1 MITNNFEKNL
11 IKLNLIIISNEA
23 KSNLKNEIDLLSEL
37 LWAEIDENINKKII
51 PINQLINFA
60 IISKKNLTGFNL
72 EKWTAL
78 KDKIPE
84 QFRVNPS
91 SYNYLY
97 LSLAFNYIFLDKVE
111 AFHIFIVDLLKICP
125 FIERLDL
132 KAENK
137 KLYLLGFFDDS
148 FADSIQAA
156 QLSRIII
163 IEKET
168 ITTKLNLF
176 IQLFGNRSNTKFF
189 LDRVFSVLELVTN
202 SLNKFFL
209 DDCLANFTLIESWI
223 FGVYIKS
230 EESREKNKII
240 FYKATLLM
248 SIFKKIIIEN
258 FDKIHELNSFS
269 DFKKIKNGLMP
280 VKKIPNVA
288 FIVHTGY
295 MLAHIVNLFTFLT
308 GLNNI
313 EARIKPYII
322 IISSSV
328 EVAFKDQLKELKI
341 PYTRLNHD
349 RKLYATLLTTLLNL
363 NIDICIFVST
373 IPSLFFMSIFN
384 NKLIKVIWWSM
395 KYDYPLL
402 EKEIW
407 RMKLGSLD
415 LNMYKNI
422 DGNIWRNCSVP
433 LNTIDCNDFTEDEK
447 KSIDILQEKFKS
459 NTNTTVLG
467 VMGRAAKMLNPEYIN
482 TIKCILDLE
491 ENAIFIYSCE
501 PDLEMKVSDMIKK
514 YGQSEK
520 MFSIGWLKNTK
531 TVLKIIDIYLDTF
544 PFASG
549 HSGYE
554 FIVAGKPIV
563 VLITEESL
571 MSSTAT
577 DLYPHIKKIENYEL
591 DSPYV
596 LNLKDYINI
605 SIKMIKDKDMRNK
618 VGKQLKELLL
628 KINPSIE
635 NSAKQIESHIIQI
648 YNEVSPP

>member
-11 IKLNLIIISNEA
+11 IKLNLIIISNES

-84 QFRVNPS
+84 QDRVNPT

-111 AFHIFIVDLLKICP
+111 AFHIFIVDLIKISP
-125 FIERLDL
+125 FIEKLDL

-148 FADSIQAA
+148 FADSIQAPK
-156 QLSRIII
+156 LSRIII
-163 IEKET
+163 SEKET

-176 IQLFGNRSNTKFF
+176 IQLFGNRSNTKNF

-202 SLNKFFL
+202 SSNKLFL
-209 DDCLANFTLIESWI
+209 DDCLANFTLIEGWI

-240 FYKATLLM
+240 FYKGTLLM
-248 SIFKKIIIEN
+248 SIFKKIIVEN

-280 VKKIPNVA
+280 VRKIPNVA
-288 FIVHTGY
+288 FIVHTGA

-322 IISSSV
+322 IISNG
-328 EVAFKDQLKELKI
+328 EVGFKDQLRELKI
-341 PYTRLNHD
+341 PYTRLNSD
-349 RKLYATLLTTLLNL
+349 TKLYANLLTTLLNL

-373 IPSLFFMSIFN
+373 IPSLFFISIFN

-433 LNTIDCNDFTEDEK
+433 FNTMDCNDFTEDEK

-596 LNLKDYINI
+596 LNLQDYINI

-635 NSAKQIESHIIQI
+635 NSAKQIESHIIEI

>member
-280 VKKIPNVA
+280 VRKIPNVA
-288 FIVHTGY
+288 FIVHTGN

>member
-11 IKLNLIIISNEA
+11 IKLNLTIISNEA

-51 PINQLINFA
+51 PIYQLINFA
-60 IISKKNLTGFNL
+60 IISKKNLTRFNL

-97 LSLAFNYIFLDKVE
+97 LSLAFNCIFLDKVE

-248 SIFKKIIIEN
+248 SIFKKIIVEN

-280 VKKIPNVA
+280 VRKIPNVA
-288 FIVHTGY
+288 FIVHTGN
-295 MLAHIVNLFTFLT
+295 MFAHIVNLFTFLT

-322 IISSSV
+322 IISNG
-328 EVAFKDQLKELKI
+328 EVGFKDQLRELKI
-341 PYTRLNHD
+341 SYTRLNSD
-349 RKLYATLLTTLLNL
+349 TKLYANLLTTLLNL

-373 IPSLFFMSIFN
+373 IPSLFFISIFN

-433 LNTIDCNDFTEDEK
+433 FNTMDCNDFTEDEK

-467 VMGRAAKMLNPEYIN
+467 VMGRAAKMLNPEYIK

-531 TVLKIIDIYLDTF
+531 IALKIIDIYLDTF

-618 VGKQLKELLL
+618 VGKQLRELLL

-635 NSAKQIESHIIQI
+635 NSAKQIESHIIEI
-648 YNEVSPP
+648 YNEVLPP

>member
-23 KSNLKNEIDLLSEL
+23 KSNLKNEINLISEL
-37 LWAEIDENINKKII
+37 LWAEIYENINKKII

-60 IISKKNLTGFNL
+60 VISKKNLTGFNL

-78 KDKIPE
+78 KDRIPE

-91 SYNYLY
+91 SHSYLY
-97 LSLAFNYIFLDKVE
+97 LSLAFNYIFFDKVE
-111 AFHIFIVDLLKICP
+111 AFHIFIVDLLRICP

-132 KAENK
+132 NAENK

-148 FADSIQAA
+148 FADSIQASR
-156 QLSRIII
+156 LSRIIL

-168 ITTKLNLF
+168 ITTKLDLF
-176 IQLFGNRSNTKFF
+176 IQLF
-189 LDRVFSVLELVTN
+189 
-202 SLNKFFL
+202 
-209 DDCLANFTLIESWI
+209 C
-223 FGVYIKS
+223 
-230 EESREKNKII
+230 
-240 FYKATLLM
+240 KASLLM

-258 FDKIHELNSFS
+258 FDKIHELNSLP
-269 DFKKIKNGLMP
+269 DLKKIKNGIMP

-288 FIVHTGY
+288 FIVHTTS

-322 IISSSV
+322 IISNNDDVS
-328 EVAFKDQLKELKI
+328 FKDQLKKLKI
-341 PYTRLNHD
+341 PSTRLNPD
-349 RKLYATLLTTLLNL
+349 SKLYATLVTTLLNL

-422 DGNIWRNCSVP
+422 DGNMWRNCSVP
-433 LNTIDCNDFTEDEK
+433 FNTIDCNDFTDDEK
-447 KSIDILQEKFKS
+447 KSIGILQEKFKS

-467 VMGRAAKMLNPEYIN
+467 VIGRAAKMLNPEYIS

-491 ENAIFIYSCE
+491 KDAIFIYSCE

-531 TVLKIIDIYLDTF
+531 IALKIIDIYLDTF

-605 SIKMIKDKDMRNK
+605 SIKMIKDKNMRNK
-618 VGKQLKELLL
+618 VGKQLKELFL

-635 NSAKQIESHIIQI
+635 SSAKQIETHIIEI
-648 YNEVSPP
+648 YNEVLPP

>member
-1 MITNNFEKNL
+1 MIINHFEKNL
-11 IKLNLIIISNEA
+11 IKLNSIIISNEA
-23 KSNLKNEIDLLSEL
+23 KSNLQNEIDLLSEL

-60 IISKKNLTGFNL
+60 IISKKNLTRFNL

-97 LSLAFNYIFLDKVE
+97 LSLAFNYIFCDKVE

-125 FIERLDL
+125 FIERLNL

-148 FADSIQAA
+148 FAYSIQAP
-156 QLSRIII
+156 QLSRIILF
-163 IEKET
+163 EKKT

-176 IQLFGNRSNTKFF
+176 IQIFGDRSNTKNF

-202 SLNKFFL
+202 SLNKSFL
-209 DDCLANFTLIESWI
+209 DDCLANFMLIESWI
-223 FGVYIKS
+223 FGAYIKS

-269 DFKKIKNGLMP
+269 DFQKIKNKLMP
-280 VKKIPNVA
+280 VRKIPNVA
-288 FIVHTGY
+288 FIVHTTH

-322 IISSSV
+322 IISSSG
-328 EVAFKDQLKELKI
+328 EVGFKDQLKELKI
-341 PYTRLNHD
+341 PYTRLNSD
-349 RKLYATLLTTLLNL
+349 RKLYANLLTTLLNL

-373 IPSLFFMSIFN
+373 IPSLFFISIFN

-433 LNTIDCNDFTEDEK
+433 LNTIDSNDFTDDEK
-447 KSIDILQEKFKS
+447 KSIVKLQEKFKS

-491 ENAIFIYSCE
+491 KNAIFIYSCE

-514 YGQSEK
+514 YGQPEK

-531 TVLKIIDIYLDTF
+531 IALKIIDIYLDTF

-577 DLYPHIKKIENYEL
+577 DLYPHIKKIENYEFY
-591 DSPYV
+591 SPYV
-596 LNLKDYINI
+596 LNIKDYTNI
-605 SIKMIKDKDMRNK
+605 SIRMIKDKDMRNI

-635 NSAKQIESHIIQI
+635 NSAKQIESHIIEI

>member
-23 KSNLKNEIDLLSEL
+23 KSNLKNEIDL

-322 IISSSV
+322 IISNG
-328 EVAFKDQLKELKI
+328 EVGFKDQLRELKI
-341 PYTRLNHD
+341 PYTRLNSD
-349 RKLYATLLTTLLNL
+349 TKLYANLLTTLLNL